1 MSPYLFVPRAAFA
14 HLDLSINR
22 MICPYDLPYTWV
34 LLNVL
39 VGFTFLRAVHWLG
52 LCEWPWDTLGVSRL
66 FKICLF
72 TEASPLRL
80 WGELAPSV
88 GRRHAGVLP
97 SSRAL
102 PINGEGSPR

>member
-52 LCEWPWDTLGVSRL
+52 LCEWPWDTLGDWVAPIL
-66 FKICLF
+66 
-72 TEASPLRL
+72 TE
-80 WGELAPSV
+80 GGDNAP
-88 GRRHAGVLP
+88 
-97 SSRAL
+97 AL
-102 PINGEGSPR
+102 